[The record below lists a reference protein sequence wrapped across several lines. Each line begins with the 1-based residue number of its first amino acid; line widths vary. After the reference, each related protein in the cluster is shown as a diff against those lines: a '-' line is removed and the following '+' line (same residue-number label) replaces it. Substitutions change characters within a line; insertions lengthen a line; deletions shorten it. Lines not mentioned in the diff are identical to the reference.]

1 MEEPRSV
8 TFYDI
13 DQVGKVLLPRLAI
26 LCWARRQALQQERFA
41 AGQDKKRWRM
51 VIRTIVK
58 EIKATQ
64 HKVTIHLDVLK
75 FEVQE
80 ELF

>member
-1 MEEPRSV
+1 MEQARSV

-13 DQVGKVLLPRLAI
+13 DRVGKILLPRLAT
-26 LCWARRQALQQERFA
+26 LCWARRQALQQERLA

-51 VIRTIVK
+51 VIRAIDK
-58 EIKATQ
+58 ETRATQ
-64 HKVTIHLDVLK
+64 HKVTVHLDVLK